1 MQNVSVFHSTV
12 CLPVTVLNT
21 SFPSDVFLYNVRNQS
36 GKGVSISLCVLL
48 CLENIYGSNTTK
60 IVDIYITIDRFKI
73 AVIYHNVSYLVFK
86 LYRLFSYISLGPCN
100 RLSGNLFS
108 FQL

>member
-12 CLPVTVLNT
+12 CLPVTVLNA
-21 SFPSDVFLYNVRNQS
+21 SFPSEVFLYNVRNQS

-48 CLENIYGSNTTK
+48 CLENIYGSNMTK
-60 IVDIYITIDRFKI
+60 IDRFKI
-73 AVIYHNVSYLVFK
+73 AIIYHNVSYLVFK

-100 RLSGNLFS
+100 RLSRNLLS